1 MSTGAGK
8 TCAVVIG
15 ASGGIGAAFEAALI
29 EEGAF
34 DVVHGFA
41 RSRTGALHLDLL
53 DEPSIAAAAAHV
65 AQGPAP
71 TLVIVATGLLHAGD
85 RGPEKALRDL
95 DPAWLAQVYAV
106 NAIGPALVA
115 KHFLPIMP
123 RSGRT
128 VFAAL
133 SARVGSITD
142 NRLGGWHG
150 YRASKAALN
159 MLVRNLSIEERRRN
173 DRAIVVALHPGTVD
187 TALSRPFQGNVQ
199 AGRLFDAERAA
210 LQLLDV
216 IEELKVADS
225 GKLFDFE
232 GTEIPF

>member
-1 MSTGAGK
+1 MSSVVKAS
-8 TCAVVIG
+8 AVVIG

-34 DVVHGFA
+34 EIVHGFA
-41 RSRTGALHLDLL
+41 RSRTGSQHLDLL
-53 DEPSIAAAAAHV
+53 EEASIAAAASHV
-65 AQGPAP
+65 AKGPPP
-71 TLVIVATGLLHAGD
+71 TLVIVATGLLHADD

-95 DPAWLAQVYAV
+95 DPEWLAQVYAV

-115 KHFLPIMP
+115 KHFLPIIP
-123 RSGRT
+123 KGTRA

-133 SARVGSITD
+133 SARVGSISD

-159 MLVRNLSIEERRRN
+159 MLVRNLAIEERRRN
-173 DRAIVVALHPGTVD
+173 ESAIVVTLHPGTVD

-199 AGRLFDAERAA
+199 AGRLFDTERAA
-210 LQLLDV
+210 LQLLDA
-216 IEELKVADS
+216 IEGLNVADS

-232 GTEIPF
+232 GMEVPF